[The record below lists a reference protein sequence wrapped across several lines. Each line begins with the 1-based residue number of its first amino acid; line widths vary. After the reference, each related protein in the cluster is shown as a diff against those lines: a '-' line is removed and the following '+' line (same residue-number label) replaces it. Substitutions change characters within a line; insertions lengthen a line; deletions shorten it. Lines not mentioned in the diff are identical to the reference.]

1 MLAMSNMINA
11 AAGSVNTL
19 FVAGNTSTFASENE
33 ALAVIK
39 AAIGEIKEDWS
50 VLPFAEGDEI
60 YNSVGIA
67 VFNSECNK
75 VGIFSTGDI
84 PVEGAQPLSEEAMDA
99 MVYVLRLRIA
109 EGVAAAKADLEI
121 EAPIV
126 SIDAVG
132 VDIAEEEGCNFD
144 QAADFIDAYN
154 RVIGD
159 VNIASAFRIV
169 SFATWRTDYVNSYI
183 F

>member
-50 VLPFAEGDEI
+50 VLPFAE
-60 YNSVGIA
+60 
-67 VFNSECNK
+67 
-75 VGIFSTGDI
+75 
-84 PVEGAQPLSEEAMDA
+84 
-99 MVYVLRLRIA
+99 
-109 EGVAAAKADLEI
+109 
-121 EAPIV
+121 
-126 SIDAVG
+126 
-132 VDIAEEEGCNFD
+132 EEGCNFD
-144 QAADFIDAYN
+144 QAADFIAAYN